1 MRKRRLAGMVAMAA
15 AAMAAR
21 RVVRRRRRRAFD
33 PARPS
38 TPWGATAL
46 DIDGEGGAR

>member
-21 RVVRRRRRRAFD
+21 RVVRRRRRAFD